1 MQPYWEIFSSE
12 VKLGEIANLTQ
23 KWGVTGLPI
32 CSLHLHFP
40 CSTTGGISRKAVH
53 AESLFSSIVATN
65 GATAR
70 HLSEIFTSIYTIFTV
85 LRSLFTVIKLP
96 TIVCS
101 HAGYNM
107 APSAHVTTWTNQRV
121 GHCQRLVVQT
131 ILNIRL
137 WHSPALQIDK
147 VSRKIDLKFFVPGS
161 P

>member
-1 MQPYWEIFSSE
+1 MQPYWEIFSRE

-121 GHCQRLVVQT
+121 GPSGTLPAPIVVQT

-137 WHSPALQIDK
+137 WLALTPALNPIRSSMKADTE
-147 VSRKIDLKFFVPGS
+147 P
-161 P
+161 